1 VTVRSDVLDARQA
14 SELVAVAVT
23 ALFVPGDRPERF
35 SKAAAS
41 GAGVVIV
48 DLEDA
53 VAPAN
58 KANALAAVIDAL
70 TRVELRALVRIN
82 PLGTESSKAEIV
94 ALLNVARQAKHGI
107 LGLVI
112 PKAEDGK
119 ALRNLASRCEMLGLA
134 VVPLIETAVGVVGAA
149 AIAGISGVT
158 RLSFGAIDYALD
170 IDAGS
175 DDRFLD
181 HARSALVVSS
191 RAVGI
196 PAPLDSPATDI
207 KEANK
212 VQASAKLARGFGFGG
227 KLCIHP
233 SQVAVVNRCFRPGPD
248 EIEWAESVV
257 SAADGAS
264 QIDGQ
269 MVDRPVIER
278 AERILA
284 RVRREKS

>member
-1 VTVRSDVLDARQA
+1 MTVRNDVLDTRQA
-14 SELVAVAVT
+14 SELVAAAVT

-41 GAGVVIV
+41 GAGLVIV

-53 VAPAN
+53 VSPAN
-58 KANALAAVIDAL
+58 KANALAAVISAL
-70 TRVELRALVRIN
+70 TRVDMRALVRIN

-94 ALLNVARQAKHGI
+94 ALLNVARQPKHGL

-112 PKAEDGK
+112 PKAEDST
-119 ALRNLASRCEMLGLA
+119 AFRNLASRCEILDLA

-191 RAVGI
+191 RAVGL

-207 KEANK
+207 KEVDK

-233 SQVAVVNRCFRPGPD
+233 SQVAVVNQSFRPGPD
-248 EIEWAESVV
+248 EVEWAESLV

-264 QIDGQ
+264 QIDGR
-269 MVDRPVIER
+269 MIDRPVIER
-278 AERILA
+278 AQRILA
-284 RVRREKS
+284 RVRREK